1 MHVLLRHSSIPAK
14 TDAIASGRLAKGKVV
29 LKNNYILVLSQ
40 RKKSLLGWLLW
51 HLHNVMSL
59 NYQKGLPSVGEI
71 S

>member
-40 RKKSLLGWLLW
+40 KKKVIAWLVIVALT
-51 HLHNVMSL
+51 
-59 NYQKGLPSVGEI
+59 
-71 S
+71 